1 MPGKSV
7 IDDGIHWERMGREA
21 FEQLVEALLSR
32 VHDRDGH
39 EIVFPDGKGGDGGR
53 DAVAVADGRTIVYQL
68 KYFPDGLS
76 TSGSS
81 RKRQVQRSFKA
92 ALAHDPD
99 QWVLVVPCKLTD
111 AFRRLVKE
119 LPKGT
124 RVKVAVWDRPKVD
137 SMLAERPDLVA
148 LLKQDDLL
156 TERARLLGAGAL
168 LFERGILDAVAHR
181 QATQAAL
188 NEMHPHWGVLVSE
201 PDGIPTFE
209 VVAKTKHSA
218 RLSPLGVKVEVQFNA
233 SDPLGVRVG
242 EVERFGRP
250 GVTIIPKDRITSFVP
265 YGLEWAGI
273 RPGDPLP
280 DRLELHV
287 PSVDTIPGRQ
297 VALRAHDAQGRPV
310 GSFTGTATGGN
321 RGSNGM
327 TLDLRFFGC
336 VNVSLL
342 MPQPGRE
349 TDDGPRLSA
358 AYTWPGDPATTA
370 RGTAVLLAFFEAAS
384 FDIHIDGEE
393 LATFRLGNQYASS
406 DAERLRKVHE
416 FASDL
421 AAVQQH
427 TDTFFD
433 IPEQISDLD
442 RVWLRCIRLMLDGHA
457 VLIPQD
463 RFTGTP
469 NAAAETDAAFP
480 GDGLGAIVADIGQTL
495 ELCGQRIPIPMV
507 RAYHPMVQLNGVREA
522 FADVRSA
529 IPAGLKFTMTATG
542 NDAFLGFM
550 PDRYRGDTVTASPW
564 KLSGVSEP
572 EPLPVTGYQPPV
584 T

>member
-201 PDGIPTFE
+201 PDG
-209 VVAKTKHSA
+209 VVCAA
-218 RLSPLGVKVEVQFNA
+218 VRRQPGQVG
-233 SDPLGVRVG
+233 GVR
-242 EVERFGRP
+242 
-250 GVTIIPKDRITSFVP
+250 
-265 YGLEWAGI
+265 
-273 RPGDPLP
+273 
-280 DRLELHV
+280 
-287 PSVDTIPGRQ
+287 
-297 VALRAHDAQGRPV
+297 
-310 GSFTGTATGGN
+310 
-321 RGSNGM
+321 
-327 TLDLRFFGC
+327 
-336 VNVSLL
+336 
-342 MPQPGRE
+342 
-349 TDDGPRLSA
+349 
-358 AYTWPGDPATTA
+358 
-370 RGTAVLLAFFEAAS
+370 
-384 FDIHIDGEE
+384 
-393 LATFRLGNQYASS
+393 
-406 DAERLRKVHE
+406 
-416 FASDL
+416 
-421 AAVQQH
+421 
-427 TDTFFD
+427 
-433 IPEQISDLD
+433 
-442 RVWLRCIRLMLDGHA
+442 
-457 VLIPQD
+457 
-463 RFTGTP
+463 
-469 NAAAETDAAFP
+469 
-480 GDGLGAIVADIGQTL
+480 
-495 ELCGQRIPIPMV
+495 
-507 RAYHPMVQLNGVREA
+507 
-522 FADVRSA
+522 
-529 IPAGLKFTMTATG
+529 
-542 NDAFLGFM
+542 
-550 PDRYRGDTVTASPW
+550 
-564 KLSGVSEP
+564 
-572 EPLPVTGYQPPV
+572 
-584 T
+584 